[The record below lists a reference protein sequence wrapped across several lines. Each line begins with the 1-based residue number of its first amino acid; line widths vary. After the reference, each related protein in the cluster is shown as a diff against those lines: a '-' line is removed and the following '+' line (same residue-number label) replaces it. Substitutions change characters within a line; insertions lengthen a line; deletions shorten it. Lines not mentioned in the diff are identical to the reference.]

1 MRSHPSTR
9 FPTLCVLTI
18 VLAIPIVGCV
28 SAQRSGSQ
36 ASGSAV
42 GSGGGKISLPPADAA
57 VIGRKIWQNECSGT
71 VEGLVSWNSG
81 EDFASLGIGHFIWYV
96 PGRPGPFEES
106 FPRLITYLK
115 QRQAPN
121 LPGWLANAR
130 GCPWPNREAFL
141 ASQRDPQV
149 QELRRFLADTVGYQ
163 TDFIVARLE
172 QALPKMEGVTSGGD
186 RARLRAN
193 FYKVAQSRQGVYA
206 LIDYVNFKG
215 EGVKAEEKYQ
225 GQGWGLRDVLLA
237 MGDTP
242 GGPAS
247 AHEFGEAAKRVLSNR
262 VKNSPPARGESRWL
276 PGWHNRCATY
286 QRPL

>member
-1 MRSHPSTR
+1 MNFRPYLL
-9 FPTLCVLTI
+9 FAPI
-18 VLAIPIVGCV
+18 YVLAALFTFPIAGCV
-28 SAQRSGSQ
+28 SAQKPE
-36 ASGSAV
+36 SATHSSV
-42 GSGGGKISLPPADAA
+42 TGPGGGKIGLPPTDAA

-71 VEGLVSWNSG
+71 VEGLVSWNAG

-106 FPRLITYLK
+106 FPKLIAYLK

-121 LPGWLANAR
+121 FPVWLANAR

-172 QALPKMEGVTSGGD
+172 QALPKMEGATGGSD

-242 GGPAS
+242 GGTAS